1 MLHNFILLEVGE
13 SANLKNCLNKP
24 ELMLDF
30 LLEQGLNL
38 AKSVEAKAIIVIS
51 DRDITEKVVD
61 GITIIPAPKTYTT
74 LLESAISSLETA
86 NMDKLLGKEIAEKML
101 LISQSKDYLS
111 LMLYFRGMGLD
122 GNAVAVTCMDSLK
135 GIILVDFGKGRIQSA
150 LEECAERV
158 EPRVI
163 KALLSVSLSIAH
175 KGREGK
181 TIGTAFVVGD
191 VDEVLKRSRQ
201 LIVNPYKGHP
211 ESVRDV
217 KDPTN
222 WESIR
227 EFAQLDGVF
236 VVDEKGYIV
245 SAGRYI
251 EVQAKDVKIKPGL
264 GGRHLACAAISRE
277 TNAIAIV
284 VSQSGGDI
292 TIYKDGEELLQIPA
306 TIL

>member
-1 MLHNFILLEVGE
+1 
-13 SANLKNCLNKP
+13 
-24 ELMLDF
+24 MLDF
-30 LLEQGLNL
+30 LLEQGLKL
-38 AKSVEAKAIIVIS
+38 AKSINAKAVVVIS
-51 DRDITEKVVD
+51 DEEVAEKVVD
-61 GITIIPAPKTYTT
+61 GIMVLPAPKKYTT
-74 LLESAISSLETA
+74 LLESAISSLETV
-86 NMDKLLGKEIAEKML
+86 DIDILFGREISEKLL

-111 LMLYFRGMGLD
+111 LMLYLRGTGLD
-122 GNAVAVTCMDSLK
+122 RAVAVTCIDSLK
-135 GIILVDFGKGRIQSA
+135 GIVLLDFEKGKIQSA

-163 KALLSVSLSIAH
+163 RALLSVSLSIAH

-181 TIGTAFVVGD
+181 PIGTAFVVGD
-191 VDEVLKRSRQ
+191 VEEVLKRSRQ
-201 LIVNPYKGHP
+201 LIINPYKGHP

-217 KDPTN
+217 KDPAN

-227 EFAQLDGVF
+227 EIAQLDGVF

-251 EVQAKDVKIKPGL
+251 EVQAKDVKIRHGL

-306 TIL
+306 AIL

>member
-1 MLHNFILLEVGE
+1 
-13 SANLKNCLNKP
+13 
-24 ELMLDF
+24 MLDF
-30 LLEQGLNL
+30 LIER
-38 AKSVEAKAIIVIS
+38 AVEIARSVEAKAVVVIS
-51 DRDITEKVVD
+51 NRDVSKKVID
-61 GITIIPAPKTYTT
+61 GINVIPAPRRYTT
-74 LLESAISSLETA
+74 LLESVVSSLEA
-86 NMDKLLGKEIAEKML
+86 VNLDDVIGRELAEKIL
-101 LISQSKDYLS
+101 LISQSKDYIS
-111 LMLYFRGMGLD
+111 LMLYLKGLGLD
-122 GNAVAVTCMDSLK
+122 GKAVAVTYLDSLK
-135 GIILVDFGKGRIQSA
+135 SVVLVDLEKGKLHSA
-150 LEECAERV
+150 LKECAERI

-163 KALLSVSLSIAH
+163 KALLTVSLSIAH

-181 TIGTAFVVGD
+181 PVGTAFVVGD
-191 VDEVLKRSRQ
+191 VEEVLRRSRQ
-201 LIVNPYKGHP
+201 LIINPYKGHP

-217 KDPTN
+217 KDPAN

-251 EVQAKDVKIKPGL
+251 EVHAKDMKIRSGL

-292 TIYKDGEELLQIPA
+292 TIYKDGEEILQIPA
-306 TIL
+306 AII

>member
-1 MLHNFILLEVGE
+1 
-13 SANLKNCLNKP
+13 
-24 ELMLDF
+24 MLDF
-30 LLEQGLNL
+30 LIERGLEIARN
-38 AKSVEAKAIIVIS
+38 VEAKAVVVIS
-51 DRDITEKVVD
+51 DKDVGERVVD
-61 GITIIPAPKTYTT
+61 GIMVIPAPKRYTT
-74 LLESAISSLETA
+74 LLESAISSLETV
-86 NMDKLLGKEIAEKML
+86 NIDNLLGREIAEKML

-111 LMLYFRGMGLD
+111 LMLYFRGLGLD
-122 GNAVAVTCMDSLK
+122 GRAIAVTCIESLK
-135 GIILVDFGKGRIQSA
+135 GIVVVDLEKGRIQSA

-181 TIGTAFVVGD
+181 PIGTAFVVGD
-191 VDEVLKRSRQ
+191 VEEVLKRSRQ
-201 LIVNPYKGHP
+201 LIINPYKGHH

-217 KDPTN
+217 KDPSN

-251 EVQAKDVKIKPGL
+251 EVQAKDMKIRSGL

-277 TNAIAIV
+277 TNAISIV

-306 TIL
+306 AVL

>member
-1 MLHNFILLEVGE
+1 
-13 SANLKNCLNKP
+13 
-24 ELMLDF
+24 MLDF
-30 LLEQGLNL
+30 LIERGLEIARN
-38 AKSVEAKAIIVIS
+38 VEAKAVVVIS
-51 DRDITEKVVD
+51 DKDVGERVVD
-61 GITIIPAPKTYTT
+61 GIMIIPAPKRYTT
-74 LLESAISSLETA
+74 LLESAISSLETV
-86 NMDKLLGKEIAEKML
+86 NIDNLLGREIAEKML

-111 LMLYFRGMGLD
+111 LMLYFRGLGLD
-122 GNAVAVTCMDSLK
+122 GRAIAVTCIESLK
-135 GIILVDFGKGRIQSA
+135 GIVVVDLEKGRIQSA

-181 TIGTAFVVGD
+181 PIGTAFVVGD
-191 VDEVLKRSRQ
+191 VEEVLKRSRQ
-201 LIVNPYKGHP
+201 LIINPYKGHP

-217 KDPTN
+217 KDPSN

-251 EVQAKDVKIKPGL
+251 EVQAKDMKIRSGL

-277 TNAIAIV
+277 TNAISIV

-306 TIL
+306 AVL

>member
-1 MLHNFILLEVGE
+1 
-13 SANLKNCLNKP
+13 
-24 ELMLDF
+24 MLDF
-30 LLEQGLNL
+30 LIEQGLAL
-38 AKSVEAKAIIVIS
+38 AKSIEAKAVVVIS
-51 DRDITEKVVD
+51 DKDVTEKVVD
-61 GITIIPAPKTYTT
+61 GITVIPAPKRYTT
-74 LLESAISSLETA
+74 LLESAICSLETV
-86 NMDKLLGKEIAEKML
+86 NIDNLLGREIAEKML

-111 LMLYFRGMGLD
+111 LMLYFRGLGLD
-122 GNAVAVTCMDSLK
+122 GKAVAVTCMDSLK
-135 GIILVDFGKGRIQSA
+135 GIVLVDLERGRLQAA

-181 TIGTAFVVGD
+181 PVGTAFVVGD
-191 VDEVLKRSRQ
+191 VEEVMRRSRQ
-201 LIVNPYKGHP
+201 LIINPYKGHP

-217 KDPTN
+217 KDPSN

-251 EVQAKDVKIKPGL
+251 EVQAKDMKIRSGL
-264 GGRHLACAAISRE
+264 GGRHLACAAITRE
-277 TNAIAIV
+277 TNAISIV

-292 TIYKDGEELLQIPA
+292 TIYKDGEELYQIPSS
-306 TIL
+306 II